1 MRRLFIT
8 LLSLLAVG
16 AAVADN
22 SDNNLVMKAV
32 KSNMEFSSI
41 SAGPLV
47 KIFIEE
53 RTEGN
58 IIIRAPKD
66 IIEFVE
72 LKVEDG
78 ELCVGYK
85 RDTEIS
91 FNGKN
96 RSTEQVAEIYIPNNG
111 KLCEFEVA
119 ACSTIDVKPAI
130 KANKIDIDCVG
141 VASINLKGTAEKVD
155 IAVRGASNIDVDIVC
170 TELDCEVL
178 GASKARISGS
188 ATKAEFEILGA
199 STLRASELKTS
210 QLEAD
215 ISGASTADICSE
227 SADIEASGASNAN
240 IECTTKLTASAS
252 GASTIRYSGDC
263 SVNIT
268 RNSGASTIRKK

>member
-1 MRRLFIT
+1 MKKIWILA
-8 LLSLLAVG
+8 LLAV
-16 AAVADN
+16 VAISASAEN
-22 SDNNLVMKAV
+22 TVMKAFKTDKEYTAIGV
-32 KSNMEFSSI
+32 G
-41 SAGPLV
+41 GPINV
-47 KIFIEE
+47 IVEE

-119 ACSTIDVKPAI
+119 ACSTIDVKPAV